1 MNIGFYAGSFDP
13 FTNGHL
19 HVVKESIKLFDKV
32 IIGIAVNPDKNRRFD
47 KSEMKK
53 VIDKI
58 ISHQNLGNVEC
69 VVYDELTA
77 DIAIKYGATYLI
89 RGIRNTIDFISEE
102 DYAKANK
109 ELSGLETLYI
119 RAGDYEV
126 VSSTLV
132 YELYK
137 RGKDI
142 SQYVPKEVLEI
153 IK

>member
-1 MNIGFYAGSFDP
+1 MKVGFYAGSFDP

-32 IIGIAVNPDKNRRFD
+32 IIGIAVNPDKSRRFD
-47 KSEMKK
+47 KNEMKK
-53 VIDKI
+53 VIDRI
-58 ISHQNLGNVEC
+58 IELHKLSNVEC
-69 VVYDELTA
+69 VVYDELTVDVA
-77 DIAIKYGATYLI
+77 LEYGATYLI
-89 RGIRNTIDFISEE
+89 RGIRNTLDFITEE

-109 ELSGLETLYI
+109 DLSGLETLYI

-132 YELYK
+132 YELFK

-142 SQYVPKEVLEI
+142 SQYVPKEVLDI

>member
-1 MNIGFYAGSFDP
+1 MKIGFYAGSFDP

-19 HVVKESIKLFDKV
+19 HVVKESTKLFDKV

-47 KSEMKK
+47 KSEIKK

-58 ISHQNLGNVEC
+58 IKSQNLSNVEC
-69 VVYDELTA
+69 VVYDGLTA
-77 DIAIKYGATYLI
+77 DVSLEYGATYLI

-142 SQYVPKEVLEI
+142 SQYVPKEVLDLL
-153 IK
+153 K

>member
-1 MNIGFYAGSFDP
+1 MKVGFYAGSFDP

-32 IIGIAVNPDKNRRFD
+32 IIGIAINPDKNRRFD
-47 KSEMKK
+47 KNEMKK
-53 VIDKI
+53 VIDRI
-58 ISHQNLGNVEC
+58 IELYKLNNVEC
-69 VVYDELTA
+69 VVYDELTV
-77 DIAIKYGATYLI
+77 DIALKYGATYLI
-89 RGIRNTIDFISEE
+89 RGIRNTLDFITEE

-132 YELYK
+132 YELFK

-142 SQYVPKEVLEI
+142 SQYVPKEVLDI